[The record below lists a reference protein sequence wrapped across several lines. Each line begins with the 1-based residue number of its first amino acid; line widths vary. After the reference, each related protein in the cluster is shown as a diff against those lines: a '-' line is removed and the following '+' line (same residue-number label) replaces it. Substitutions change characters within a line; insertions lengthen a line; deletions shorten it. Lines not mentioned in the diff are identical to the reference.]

1 MREFKDDKIVVVE
14 TDDGFEMPVLSTDV
28 IVEQRSSY
36 GTDEPEDIQLINE
49 EKEEEPIF
57 SIPEISFEEKRYRD
71 FTGEVLVAIVPEND
85 KLLHVSKFF
94 MYIINDSN
102 YSFHY
107 VLTVKDGGVSTLIR
121 AGSIESDTKLNIET
135 YSQTSIAKIKEVCI
149 QGVFYKHGL
158 MMLNRPIDM
167 NYSIEDISFYKAG
180 YFKENDYFQQRAF
193 LLKKE
198 EEPDMSKALEQLKE
212 SDLSNIA
219 TIKESKE
226 PAKKSKSPKNASIE
240 EVDLHI
246 EEIVDNH
253 AELSN
258 GEIVEI
264 QLSRFETSLETALRG
279 RIPKIVF
286 IHGVGNGKLKYE
298 LRKKLDN
305 KYSDLRYQDASF
317 KEYGYGATMVY
328 LR

>member
-1 MREFKDDKIVVVE
+1 MKLQIGSRVKFLNDTGGGIVREFKDDKIVVVE

-49 EKEEEPIF
+49 EKEEEPIS

-107 VLTVKDGGVSTLIR
+107 VLTVKDSGVSTLIR

-180 YFKENDYFQQRAF
+180 YFK
-193 LLKKE
+193 
-198 EEPDMSKALEQLKE
+198 
-212 SDLSNIA
+212 
-219 TIKESKE
+219 
-226 PAKKSKSPKNASIE
+226 
-240 EVDLHI
+240 
-246 EEIVDNH
+246 
-253 AELSN
+253 
-258 GEIVEI
+258 
-264 QLSRFETSLETALRG
+264 
-279 RIPKIVF
+279 
-286 IHGVGNGKLKYE
+286 GK
-298 LRKKLDN
+298 
-305 KYSDLRYQDASF
+305 
-317 KEYGYGATMVY
+317 
-328 LR
+328 